1 MSEENK
7 IKITHGWIIYFIISN
22 LIVLIGGI
30 YQKSGLMSIISSVAG
45 VAYVL
50 LVAKERRIA
59 FIFGAI
65 NVLLYGL
72 ILLKESVYGGVIY
85 NIVYSL
91 PMMIYGY
98 FAWGKKAKEKNSG
111 VKNLSKKT
119 RIILVIVFAIAIVV
133 YSQILKYMGGNQT
146 ILDSITTLLGFL
158 GIYLM
163 TNKYMEQ
170 WQTWIIV
177 NFANVL
183 MWVILVQQDI
193 TNLPV
198 LLMWLIYL
206 INSIYGYIVWK
217 NKYKQVLN

>member
-1 MSEENK
+1 
-7 IKITHGWIIYFIISN
+7 
-22 LIVLIGGI
+22 
-30 YQKSGLMSIISSVAG
+30 MSIISSVAG

>member
-1 MSEENK
+1 MKEDNK
-7 IKITHGWIIYFIISN
+7 IKITKSWIIYFIIAN
-22 LIVLIGGI
+22 IIVLIGGI
-30 YQKSGLMSIISSVAG
+30 YQKSELVSIISSVSG
-45 VAYVL
+45 VIYVL

-177 NFANVL
+177 NFTNVL

-193 TNLPV
+193 ANLPV